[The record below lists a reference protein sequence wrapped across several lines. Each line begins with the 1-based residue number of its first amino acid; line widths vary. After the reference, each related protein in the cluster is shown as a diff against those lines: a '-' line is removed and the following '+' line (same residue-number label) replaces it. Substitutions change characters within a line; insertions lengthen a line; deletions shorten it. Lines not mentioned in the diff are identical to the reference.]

1 MMKISQG
8 FRIFWKYWRPRG
20 NRGGPCF
27 HRLRRDFLW
36 RLWWFLQG
44 CWTLGK
50 VCLFLCFLPCNS
62 AWCRILRGCD
72 RALFSFAR
80 LVVGLLK
87 DGFAFYGVLLAGL
100 FRIDMSLLF
109 ALFFRK
115 VLLLVLLFLRI
126 FRTGILILWI
136 AWSLIGWWKGLGSV
150 SRCLFIF
157 LFLLCLFYYQ
167 LLIMAS
173 LTWKCN
179 FFISQVEARFF
190 FHCLN

>member
-1 MMKISQG
+1 MKPA
-8 FRIFWKYWRPRG
+8 FRRPVSSWACEAPWRPQT
-20 NRGGPCF
+20 C
-27 HRLRRDFLW
+27 HVHSQLLRAKRHFS
-36 RLWWFLQG
+36 
-44 CWTLGK
+44 
-50 VCLFLCFLPCNS
+50 PCNS

-72 RALFSFAR
+72 RALFSFAG

-115 VLLLVLLFLRI
+115 VLLLVLLFLMI

-136 AWSLIGWWKGLGSV
+136 AWSLIGWWKGLGSA

-179 FFISQVEARFF
+179 FFISQVEARIF